1 MKEEYDVSFSIDKK
15 EYEGKVIIPNVNKNL
30 NEHDKID
37 SVKRQTK
44 KLAKKISPN
53 DIENLKIRRTL

>member
-37 SVKRQTK
+37 SVKRQT
-44 KLAKKISPN
+44 N